1 MKTGNDEDLTVSGI
15 NVTPLVDITLV
26 LLIIFMVTATF
37 VSEQA
42 INVNL
47 PKIESREKAPQP
59 AIIVALGK
67 DGKLKMMK
75 KEVTLE
81 ELIKQM
87 VVETKIDPNIKV
99 LLKAQKDL
107 PYFKVAEVLEAIKTG
122 GVIKVALAVER
133 K

>member
-87 VVETKIDPNIKV
+87 AVETKIDPNVKV

>member
-75 KEVTLE
+75 KEVTIE

-87 VVETKIDPNIKV
+87 VVETKIDPNVKV